1 MLLTFVLP
9 VLALLL
15 SFATER
21 FLIGWYETAGI
32 ILISLM
38 VLACIG
44 RPVAFAMSL
53 AALMLSYG
61 GWSILMQSTT
71 DIRTRSYFGIY
82 QVNTFT
88 TDDGRPAETRLTH
101 GTTLHGVQ
109 NLFPGTETVP
119 TSYYARRSAV
129 GETMVNAPQL
139 FGPAARIGVVGL
151 GSGTLACYKQPGQ
164 TWSIFEID
172 PAMVEIARNRFTF
185 LSKCAPDARI
195 ILGDARL
202 RLAEEAPNSID
213 ILAVDAFSSD
223 AVPMHLLT
231 REALAVYGNA
241 VQRDGIVLFH
251 ISNRYL
257 DLKPVIADL
266 AESGGWHSALLD
278 YLPTRE
284 ERVMNATNSV
294 WIALSR
300 NPATI
305 QKLMVVS
312 ADDAE
317 WFKLETREGFA
328 GWSDDYA
335 SIIPILKLP
344 ALPWQ

>member
-1 MLLTFVLP
+1 
-9 VLALLL
+9 
-15 SFATER
+15 
-21 FLIGWYETAGI
+21 
-32 ILISLM
+32 
-38 VLACIG
+38 
-44 RPVAFAMSL
+44 
-53 AALMLSYG
+53 MLSYG
-61 GWSILMQSTT
+61 GWTILQQSTT

-88 TDDGRPAETRLTH
+88 DDAGRPYETRLTH

-109 NLFPGTETVP
+109 NMVPGTETVP

-129 GETMVNAPQL
+129 GEALANAPQL
-139 FGPAARIGVVGL
+139 YGPAARVGVVGL
-151 GSGTLACYKQPGQ
+151 GTGTLSCYKQPGQ
-164 TWSIFEID
+164 SWSIYEID
-172 PAMVEIARNRFTF
+172 PAMVEIARTRFSF

-195 ILGDARL
+195 VLGDARL
-202 RLAEEAPNSID
+202 RLAEEAPNSMD

-231 REALAVYGNA
+231 REALAVYGKA
-241 VQRDGIVLFH
+241 VQQDGIVLFH

-266 AESGGWHSALLD
+266 AG
-278 YLPTRE
+278 
-284 ERVMNATNSV
+284 ERRMAF
-294 WIALSR
+294 R
-300 NPATI
+300 PAR
-305 QKLMVVS
+305 LS
-312 ADDAE
+312 ADAGRAGDECDQLGVDRAFPQPGDDPEADGALRANAE
-317 WFKLETREGFA
+317 WFKLEKRDDFP

>member
-1 MLLTFVLP
+1 
-9 VLALLL
+9 
-15 SFATER
+15 
-21 FLIGWYETAGI
+21 
-32 ILISLM
+32 
-38 VLACIG
+38 
-44 RPVAFAMSL
+44 MSL

-61 GWSILMQSTT
+61 GWTTLQQSTT

-82 QVNTFT
+82 QVNTLFS
-88 TDDGRPAETRLTH
+88 DDGRPVERNLTH

-109 NLFPGTETVP
+109 NMLPGIETRP
-119 TSYYARRSAV
+119 TSYYARGSAV
-129 GETMVNAPQL
+129 GEAMTHAPQM
-139 FGPAARIGVVGL
+139 FGPNARIGVVGL
-151 GSGTLACYKQPGQ
+151 GTGTLSCYKQPGQ
-164 TWSIFEID
+164 VWSLFEID
-172 PAMVEIARNRFTF
+172 PAMVEIARTRFTF

-202 RLAEEAPNSID
+202 RLAEEAPNSMD
-213 ILAVDAFSSD
+213 LLAVDAFSSD

-231 REALAVYGNA
+231 REALAVYGNV

-266 AESGGWHSALLD
+266 AASGGWHSALLD

-305 QKLMVVS
+305 TRLMELS

>member
-1 MLLTFVLP
+1 
-9 VLALLL
+9 
-15 SFATER
+15 
-21 FLIGWYETAGI
+21 
-32 ILISLM
+32 
-38 VLACIG
+38 
-44 RPVAFAMSL
+44 MSL

-61 GWSILMQSTT
+61 GWTILQQSTT

-82 QVNTFT
+82 QVNTL
-88 TDDGRPAETRLTH
+88 TDQEERPVETRLTH

-109 NLFPGTETVP
+109 NLVPGTETVP

-129 GETMVNAPQL
+129 GEVMANAPAL
-139 FGPAARIGVVGL
+139 FGPAARVGVVGL
-151 GSGTLACYKQPGQ
+151 GSGTLSCYRQPGQ
-164 TWSIFEID
+164 RWSIYEID
-172 PAMVEIARNRFTF
+172 PAMVEIAQTRFSF

-202 RLAEEAPNSID
+202 RLAEEPANSMD

-266 AESGGWHSALLD
+266 AESGKWESALLD
-278 YLPTRE
+278 YLPTQD
-284 ERVMNATNSV
+284 ERIMNATNSV

-300 NPATI
+300 NPETI
-305 QKLMVVS
+305 RKLMALS
-312 ADDAE
+312 AANAE
-317 WFKLETREGFA
+317 WFKLEKRDGFP

-344 ALPWQ
+344 AMPWQ

>member
-1 MLLTFVLP
+1 M
-9 VLALLL
+9 
-15 SFATER
+15 
-21 FLIGWYETAGI
+21 
-32 ILISLM
+32 
-38 VLACIG
+38 
-44 RPVAFAMSL
+44 
-53 AALMLSYG
+53 
-61 GWSILMQSTT
+61 T

-82 QVNTFT
+82 QVNTAT
-88 TDDGRPAETRLTH
+88 SDAGQPMETRLTH

-109 NLFPGTETVP
+109 NLMPGTETVP

-129 GETMVNAPQL
+129 GEAMANAPQL
-139 FGPAARIGVVGL
+139 FGPAARVGVVGL
-151 GSGTLACYKQPGQ
+151 GSGTLSCYKQPGQ
-164 TWSIFEID
+164 SWSIFEID
-172 PAMVEIARNRFTF
+172 PAMVKIAQTRFSF

-202 RLAEEAPNSID
+202 RLAEEPANSID

-231 REALAVYGNA
+231 REALAVYGQA

-266 AESGGWHSALLD
+266 AASGGWRAALLD

-305 QKLMVVS
+305 DKLIALS
-312 ADDAE
+312 AKDAQ
-317 WFKLETREGFA
+317 WAPVAPREGFS